1 MLGVSTNDT
10 DRLRCR
16 LEQQVI
22 YGGLVLQRNR
32 RNGWR
37 YLRKISATSNIGRM
51 RRLLSRGLE

>member
-51 RRLLSRGLE
+51 RRLL